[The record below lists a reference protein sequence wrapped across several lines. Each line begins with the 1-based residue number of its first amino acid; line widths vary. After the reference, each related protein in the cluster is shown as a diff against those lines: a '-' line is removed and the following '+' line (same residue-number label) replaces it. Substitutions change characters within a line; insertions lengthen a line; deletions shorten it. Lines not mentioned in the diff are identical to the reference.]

1 MSKISKR
8 SKFLLATLA
17 IIAVSC
23 GNGKDSTGDFPRD
36 FNSRSDKEK
45 VAYMMEAV
53 TPDSVA
59 RFICDAT
66 LGDIPGV
73 RIDTMAMAVAY
84 VYEAYKDDVDVINQF
99 GGELDSYAKSLP
111 LDKRMQLLKISGETD
126 SMGLGYQLGLEYV
139 GKIRNNSM
147 TTEDIDNELKSFKK
161 ACGTDMDTY
170 RRFVQGFKV
179 ALREDAGKDFP
190 QAVYNK
196 YINMSED

>member
-1 MSKISKR
+1 MSKISKK

-23 GNGKDSTGDFPRD
+23 GNGKDSAGDFPRD

-59 RFICDAT
+59 RFICDAA

-73 RIDTMAMAVAY
+73 KIDTMAVAVSY
-84 VYEAYKDDVDVINQF
+84 VFEAYKDEDVINQF
-99 GGELDSYAKSLP
+99 GGELDSYERSLP
-111 LDKRMQLLKISGETD
+111 LDKRMQLLKISGD
-126 SMGLGYQLGLEYV
+126 ADPMGLGYQLGLEYV
-139 GKIRNNSM
+139 GKIREKSM
-147 TTEDIDNELKSFKK
+147 TTDDIDKELKSFKK
-161 ACGTDMDTY
+161 ACGSDFDTY

-179 ALREDAGKDFP
+179 ALHEDAGKDFP